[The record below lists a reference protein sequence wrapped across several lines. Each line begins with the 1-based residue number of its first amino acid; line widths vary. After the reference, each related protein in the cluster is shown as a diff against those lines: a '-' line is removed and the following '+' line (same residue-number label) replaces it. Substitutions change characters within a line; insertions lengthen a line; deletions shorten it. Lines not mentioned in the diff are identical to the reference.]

1 MMNCE
6 LGYHGDVIA
15 FDLDDTLVRERDYC
29 RSGFLY
35 IEEWLKVRSGGKFE
49 GVSAEM
55 TRLLE
60 AREPYFDYLEERL
73 REEGLDSL
81 MAEIVA
87 AYRRHVPAS
96 LPPAEGAK
104 ELLDELARRGVALA
118 IVTDGRSATQRA
130 KLTAAGL
137 DRYFPPR
144 NIIISEETGH
154 DKSSPDN
161 FRRIVDTYPEA
172 RRFFYIG
179 DNPRKDF
186 LIPNLL
192 GWTTCR
198 APWNN
203 DNVHIL
209 TEESDKMKAA
219 TINLSEF
226 SSFLNEIQPKGN
238 Y

>member
-1 MMNCE
+1 MDHE
-6 LGYHGDVIA
+6 LTYHGDVVA

-35 IEEWLKVRSGGKFE
+35 VEELLRERCDGRFAGIAF
-49 GVSAEM
+49 EM

-60 AREPYFDYLEERL
+60 AREPYFDYLEKRL

-81 MAEIVA
+81 MKEIVA
-87 AYRRHVPAS
+87 AYRRHVPES
-96 LPPAEGAK
+96 LPLVEGAK
-104 ELLDELARRGVALA
+104 ELLDELARRGVAMAL
-118 IVTDGRSATQRA
+118 VTDGRSATQRA
-130 KLTAAGL
+130 KLAGAGL

-186 LIPNLL
+186 LMPNLL
-192 GWTTCR
+192 GWITCR

-209 TEESDKMKAA
+209 TEEFDKMKAA
-219 TINLSEF
+219 TVNLSDF

-238 Y
+238 H